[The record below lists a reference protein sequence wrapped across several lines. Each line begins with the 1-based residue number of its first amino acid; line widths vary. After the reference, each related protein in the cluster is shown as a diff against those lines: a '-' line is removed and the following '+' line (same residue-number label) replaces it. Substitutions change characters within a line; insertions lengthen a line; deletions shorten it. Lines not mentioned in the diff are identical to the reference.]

1 MTKPS
6 GNLADHIT
14 VHSSSE
20 LRDEMRT
27 ELRLVRA
34 ERDRAQQACELMGK
48 RIDEFEKAILAIASI
63 IETQSDPDIDAIHD
77 VCRDILTP
85 PKECDKH

>member
-1 MTKPS
+1 MTKTT
-6 GNLADHIT
+6 GNLTNNIT
-14 VHSSSE
+14 VPSSAE

-48 RIDEFEKAILAIASI
+48 RIGKFEDAILAIAAI

-85 PKECDKH
+85 PDKCDKQ